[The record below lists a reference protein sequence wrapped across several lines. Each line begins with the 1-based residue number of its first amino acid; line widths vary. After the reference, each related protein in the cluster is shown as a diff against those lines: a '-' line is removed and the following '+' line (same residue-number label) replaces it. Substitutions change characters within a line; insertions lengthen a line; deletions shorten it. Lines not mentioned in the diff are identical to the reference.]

1 MDFYSLSLSFF
12 FFFSDV
18 KLHSRSDGGWQID
31 NVVSRKSTFLF
42 ISNLP
47 IFTPTTNN
55 ARKEKERNKRLLLSV
70 SLPPFQSCKAG
81 NGKRHSGNNIRTII
95 SSNTHKSYAS
105 LYWCVNQISLFFFIQ
120 TATFCLKDTIVYS
133 TLCFCQSKAC
143 HSIVSMQFRAYLTA
157 DKLAVVH

>member
-1 MDFYSLSLSFF
+1 MDFYSLNLSF

-18 KLHSRSDGGWQID
+18 KLHSQSDGGWQIAML
-31 NVVSRKSTFLF
+31 SRARFCLFLTCQSSPPRLIMQEKRKKE
-42 ISNLP
+42 ISAFFL
-47 IFTPTTNN
+47 
-55 ARKEKERNKRLLLSV
+55 V
-70 SLPPFQSCKAG
+70 WVLPPFQSCKAG

-143 HSIVSMQFRAYLTA
+143 HSIVSMQFRGYLTA